1 MRTRISS
8 LISVRPRVSSA
19 AAFAC
24 LLIAVPA
31 AAQSSLSGD
40 RIAIKRSAGAIT
52 IDGDLTD
59 AGWQGAAKVDRWY
72 EVNPGDNVE
81 PKVRNVG
88 YLTYDDRYFYA
99 AFEFEDP
106 APSSIRAPFADRD
119 NLGNG
124 YNDYG
129 GIIIDARNS
138 GHTATFFVVTPRN
151 VQYDAITDDGSGED
165 SSPDF
170 FWASA
175 TKITARGWT
184 VEIRIPFT
192 SLRYRNVDPQ
202 TWGILLYRN
211 FPRER
216 RYQYF
221 SARIPRGGN
230 CFICRSNPLTGLER
244 LPGGGHL
251 IAAPYVSA
259 SEIARPRGEPGT
271 PLVAEAVKPHAGLD
285 VKYSPTADTVLD
297 FTLNPDFSQI
307 ESDTAQIT
315 ANERFALFVPEK
327 RPFFLEGVD
336 LLQTPIQA
344 VYTRTIL
351 SPEWGGRISGK
362 QAGIRYTLL
371 VANDKGGGSVILPG
385 PNGSDLATQD
395 FRSTDVVARVKR
407 DIGLSSVGMLFT
419 DREARGIGGAEAA
432 AAADSYNRVV
442 GPDFQWR
449 PSGDDAITGQILY
462 SNTRTPNRP
471 DLTSEWTGQRLTGH
485 AASIDW
491 SHNTTHADWFGVYR
505 DLAANFRADNG
516 FVPQVDVRLVT
527 AGGGWTV
534 RPKGFLSRVRT
545 FFSVDRQAER
555 SGALISREF
564 MPGMGMDT
572 RWNGF
577 MQFRFIDDKVRAGE
591 QLIERKQ
598 FGYVVRFSPSRRV
611 TQVSVDGVSG
621 QEIDFANSRAG
632 TGTTVNFSATV
643 HPTEH
648 LELNVVHN
656 QRALDVDTTSGASGR
671 LLTSRVTRL
680 HSTYNFTARMFV
692 RVIAQW
698 TATTRDPQLFINTV
712 SRKDGDFSGSALL
725 AYKLNWQSVLFL
737 GYGDNRDLVA
747 ERSLTPRDR
756 QLFVKMSYAFQH

>member
-1 MRTRISS
+1 MSTRWCVWCATA
-8 LISVRPRVSSA
+8 L
-19 AAFAC
+19 AC
-24 LLIAVPA
+24 LLMSVPA

-40 RIAIKRSAGAIT
+40 RIAIKRAAGAIA
-52 IDGDLTD
+52 IDGDLSD

-81 PKVRNVG
+81 PKVRSVG
-88 YLTYDDRYFYA
+88 YLTYDDRYLYA
-99 AFEFEDP
+99 GFEFEDP
-106 APSSIRAPFADRD
+106 APSSLRAPFADRD

-129 GIIIDARNS
+129 GIIVDARNS

-151 VQYDAITDDGSGED
+151 IQYDAITDDGSGED

-175 TKITARGWT
+175 TKVTARGWT
-184 VEIRIPFT
+184 VELRVPFT

-211 FPRER
+211 YPRDR
-216 RYQYF
+216 RYQFF
-221 SARIPRGGN
+221 SARIPRGSN

-251 IAAPYVSA
+251 IAAPYISA

-271 PLVAEAVKPHAGLD
+271 PLVAGPVKPHAGLD
-285 VKYSPTADTVLD
+285 VKYSPSADTVLD

-351 SPEWGGRISGK
+351 SPGWGGRISGK
-362 QAGIRYTLL
+362 QAGTRYTLL
-371 VANDKGGGSVILPG
+371 VASDKGGGSVILPG

-395 FRSTDVVARVKR
+395 FKTTDVVARVRR
-407 DIGLSSVGMLFT
+407 DIGLSSVGVLFT
-419 DREARGIGGAEAA
+419 DREGRGTGGAEAGST
-432 AAADSYNRVV
+432 ADSYNRVA

-449 PSGDDAITGQILY
+449 PSGSDAITGQFLY
-462 SNTRTPNRP
+462 SATRTPNRP
-471 DLTSEWTGQRLTGH
+471 DLTSDWTGQRLSGH

-505 DLAANFRADNG
+505 DLADDFRADNG
-516 FVPQVDVRLVT
+516 FVPQVDVRLVS

-534 RPKGFLSRVRT
+534 RPTGFLSRVRT
-545 FFSVDRQAER
+545 FISVDRQAER
-555 SGALISREF
+555 TGALISREIV
-564 MPGMGMDT
+564 PGMGMDT

-577 MQFRFIDDKVRAGE
+577 MQFRFIDDRVRAGE
-591 QLIERKQ
+591 QLIGRRQ
-598 FGYVVRFSPSRRV
+598 FGYVLQFSPSRRI
-611 TQVSVDGVSG
+611 TRVSVDGVSG
-621 QEIDFANSRAG
+621 EEIDFANSRPG
-632 TGTTVNFSATV
+632 RGTTINLSATL

-648 LELNVVHN
+648 LELNAVQN
-656 QRALDVDTTSGASGR
+656 QRMLDVDTATGASGR

-680 HSTYNFTARMFV
+680 HSTYNFTARLFV
-692 RVIAQW
+692 RVITQW
-698 TATTRDPQLFINTV
+698 TATTRDPRLFIDTV
-712 SRKDGDFSGSALL
+712 SRKDSDFSGSALL
-725 AYKLNWQSVLFL
+725 AYKLNWQSVLFV
-737 GYGDNRDLVA
+737 GYGDNRELVGD
-747 ERSLTPRDR
+747 RSLTPRDR
-756 QLFVKMSYAFQH
+756 QVFVKMSYAFQH